1 MYRILIADDEGIMRE
16 SLKNIILQNF
26 EDCCEVMTV
35 KSGRGAIEQAE
46 SFHPDIVFMD
56 IQMPGINGIDALKE
70 IRKTNPSILCYILS
84 AYDKFDY
91 AKEAISLG
99 VEKYLMKPINKKSM
113 ISAVTEAID
122 KVELYRRQRSDQLKI
137 QEKLETIIPIVEN
150 GFVGSIL
157 MQNEGQD
164 TDYYQQLLDV
174 TEEYGYAMIIRYGND
189 YQDGRLVSSVGM
201 TVKMQEFYRE
211 MCSIIKSYFRC
222 CIGSLLSGSLAVIVP
237 VKCAVMDYEERIRV
251 IENTRKMVR
260 NMEERIDARF
270 RVGIG
275 RVKRIKELH
284 ASYHEAFQAVNESRS
299 RVIHMDDI
307 SFRGIYKEEFPVETE
322 ENLYRCTMAGDVQGM
337 TQEAN
342 AFFDWMVIHYPD
354 NMNNIRLKVLEFI
367 LTAEKE
373 AFHAGAMDYGFDDRR
388 NYLTDI
394 MKLQDYE
401 EIRRWFLDKMTIV
414 CLSIQNKQ
422 ENQSETVVEK
432 AMNYIQANF
441 GGDISLDDVS
451 KEVNVSPYYFSKLF
465 KKETGENFIEY
476 LTKLRIDRAKEMMK
490 NPELSIKE
498 ISMACGYVDP
508 NYFSRIFK
516 KQTDVTPREYRE
528 KNSL

>member
-1 MYRILIADDEGIMRE
+1 
-16 SLKNIILQNF
+16 
-26 EDCCEVMTV
+26 
-35 KSGRGAIEQAE
+35 
-46 SFHPDIVFMD
+46 
-56 IQMPGINGIDALKE
+56 
-70 IRKTNPSILCYILS
+70 
-84 AYDKFDY
+84 
-91 AKEAISLG
+91 
-99 VEKYLMKPINKKSM
+99 
-113 ISAVTEAID
+113 
-122 KVELYRRQRSDQLKI
+122 
-137 QEKLETIIPIVEN
+137 
-150 GFVGSIL
+150 
-157 MQNEGQD
+157 
-164 TDYYQQLLDV
+164 
-174 TEEYGYAMIIRYGND
+174 
-189 YQDGRLVSSVGM
+189 
-201 TVKMQEFYRE
+201 
-211 MCSIIKSYFRC
+211 
-222 CIGSLLSGSLAVIVP
+222 
-237 VKCAVMDYEERIRV
+237 
-251 IENTRKMVR
+251 
-260 NMEERIDARF
+260 
-270 RVGIG
+270 
-275 RVKRIKELH
+275 
-284 ASYHEAFQAVNESRS
+284 
-299 RVIHMDDI
+299 MDDI